1 MEQSRRIVA
10 SALLGVLCVGL
21 CLAQH
26 WSYGLQPGG
35 KRSAGDLLGPFQ
47 EVGAGLGDNPGLEKM
62 QLKSDRGFP
71 LHLSVCLSPRHPQIW
86 GLTIVLSRI
95 WKIRG
100 EMPFVRLAQRTAA
113 RGFGQ
118 PAPGERC
125 SSEVQVK
132 PDSILSLNS
141 NILMGY
147 FMTIPPPPLEFWQFA
162 RGGCSAIK

>member
-1 MEQSRRIVA
+1 MPCWVCCAWGCAWLSTGPTASSQGARGAPGTCWDRSRRWVLA
-10 SALLGVLCVGL
+10 WETAL
-21 CLAQH
+21 A
-26 WSYGLQPGG
+26 W
-35 KRSAGDLLGPFQ
+35 KRCSQKG
-47 EVGAGLGDNPGLEKM
+47 
-62 QLKSDRGFP
+62 DRGFP

-147 FMTIPPPPLEFWQFA
+147 FMTIPPPPLKFWQFA
-162 RGGCSAIK
+162 HGGCSAIK